1 MSETGKPMPKPT
13 AQVAAHVEVM
23 GAETAVLFLLTYG
36 GAELYISGDP
46 KGRSG
51 HEGLMGYD
59 KANPPP

>member
-1 MSETGKPMPKPT
+1 MPKPT
-13 AQVAAHVEVM
+13 AQVAAHVEVL
-23 GAETAVLFLLTYG
+23 GAETTVLFLLTYG